1 MDSLKARVLDVGLE
15 TGELHSP
22 LSGMFSNISR
32 VPSLQEALS
41 PLENQ
46 LPRLPSHLKLA
57 QLFLKT
63 LRRKKQQYAQM
74 PDDYCLVLNLY
85 CMEDQPREDSTY
97 YKMNAALRLKNR
109 EKVRQWRDFIWLL
122 LHAMQWLS
130 PSDLKFVYRG
140 VMKNLS
146 ELGEGYEVGADVQW
160 AGFSSTATKVEVM
173 NSFLGQDGPRTLMNV
188 ELDSQW
194 GRDLRDFSLFPSE
207 EEILL
212 PPNMMFEVTSVLDA
226 GHGLTILQLKQVES
240 PDILL
245 QFEEHPHQTNQPAE
259 PHDRDKAPPKS
270 LGTAQTSWLDV
281 FARDLDNNPIE
292 VKVECITTRR
302 LNHKS
307 RGTISEEKPPNLVMD
322 AYGRW
327 DEAVP
332 SKVID
337 MYQLLVSQTKKV
349 TTWFEFGGNRLELA
363 TLTTDWKP
371 APNGLCVFK
380 TIKKSESTDGEVTS
394 EEQYSEMQVSRSYR
408 CWPDSRAN
416 LNPSSKEFKY
426 RIVSMKSPM
435 DTPLAILEGCTILQ
449 KVEELVLSEHRRM
462 FTIKKLDAVL
472 GIFDVAPDC
481 LGVALKQFQ
490 KRTSISGIMLS
501 IYPEDYY
508 TRNAGGKERHLEIN
522 GSTLWPVCEVDSI
535 TIDGA
540 PIHTNEKKWVFKGEG
555 AGRFLPNGCTPSF
568 NGAFVML
575 FFNEESGEC
584 GLTLI

>member
-1 MDSLKARVLDVGLE
+1 MATRSMDSLKARVLDVGLE

-130 PSDLKFVYRG
+130 PSDIKFVYRG

-146 ELGEGYEVGADVQW
+146 ELGEGYEVGVDVQW

-194 GRDLRDFSLFPSE
+194 GRDLRDFSLLPSE

-259 PHDRDKAPPKS
+259 PTEKRDILKRKAEEEERVRRDKEAEEQRRAEFARLEQES
-270 LGTAQTSWLDV
+270 LIKEKAEKEKEEQVRKTAIAQKAEQAKRLAEIEAVRQEQLEHKRNVIRGQIANKDRECDKLRERISNAERRGIVHGTGGTAHLQ
-281 FARDLDNNPIE
+281 
-292 VKVECITTRR
+292 
-302 LNHKS
+302 
-307 RGTISEEKPPNLVMD
+307 NLLRV
-322 AYGRW
+322 R
-327 DEAVP
+327 
-332 SKVID
+332 ID
-337 MYQLLVSQTKKV
+337 KRNV
-349 TTWFEFGGNRLELA
+349 
-363 TLTTDWKP
+363 
-371 APNGLCVFK
+371 
-380 TIKKSESTDGEVTS
+380 
-394 EEQYSEMQVSRSYR
+394 
-408 CWPDSRAN
+408 
-416 LNPSSKEFKY
+416 
-426 RIVSMKSPM
+426 
-435 DTPLAILEGCTILQ
+435 
-449 KVEELVLSEHRRM
+449 
-462 FTIKKLDAVL
+462 
-472 GIFDVAPDC
+472 
-481 LGVALKQFQ
+481 LKQ
-490 KRTSISGIMLS
+490 K
-501 IYPEDYY
+501 
-508 TRNAGGKERHLEIN
+508 LEN
-522 GSTLWPVCEVDSI
+522 V
-535 TIDGA
+535 
-540 PIHTNEKKWVFKGEG
+540 
-555 AGRFLPNGCTPSF
+555 
-568 NGAFVML
+568 
-575 FFNEESGEC
+575 
-584 GLTLI
+584 